1 MSGLSLL
8 GEFFSAGFQLF
19 LQFMSHPVTIG
30 SLIRGVCTLVLCCFC
45 GFLANRFP
53 KYKDALEALGF
64 VVFIVGF
71 ALWFAFL
78 IYGSGASSFLTAW
91 ESRWS

>member
-8 GEFFSAGFQLF
+8 GEFFSAGFHLF

-30 SLIRGVCTLVLCCFC
+30 SLILGVCTLALCCFL
-45 GFLANRFP
+45 GFLANRLP
-53 KYKDALEALGF
+53 KYKDVLEALCF
-64 VVFIVGF
+64 AVFIVGF

-78 IYGSGASSFLTAW
+78 IYGSGAGSFLAEW